1 MRFGLF
7 GGATAPRLPD
17 VAASAKGFFDFVETN
32 VEAEALG
39 YHSTFVTEHH
49 FTNFGQLSAPLT
61 LLTYLA
67 ARTTRLRL
75 GTAILVLP
83 WHNPVLLAEQAATL
97 DQISNGRFD
106 FGIGKGYRHNEFAG
120 FRIPPEEAEPRFE
133 ESVEV
138 MTRAFVSRERF
149 SHRGKFWQFDD
160 IVVEPPPSQQPHP
173 PFWVAAGSEASIR
186 KAAERKFNLILDQ
199 YASPEVIGQRIAL
212 YRSAGMANGRIA
224 VARQAY
230 VANDRADAVAAL
242 QKQAAW
248 NKRTVEVSRAPDGK
262 TGSHVLAY
270 AATPQGTE
278 ANALYGTPHEIS
290 ETLGKLQA
298 AGVEYIILTLLGG
311 KDQLRRFARE
321 VMPAFAG

>member
-7 GGATAPRLPD
+7 CSPKADAP
-17 VAASAKGFFDFVETN
+17 GFGPETGQGFRDYIDFN

-39 YHSTFVTEHH
+39 LHSSFSVEHH
-49 FTNFGQLSAPLT
+49 FTGWNQCSATLT
-61 LLTYLA
+61 LLTALA
-67 ARTTRLRL
+67 MRTTTLRL
-75 GTAILVLP
+75 GTAVLVLP

-97 DQISNGRFD
+97 DLVSGGRLD

-120 FRIPPEEAEPRFE
+120 FCIPAEEAEPRFD

-138 MTRAFVSRERF
+138 MTKSFVSRQRF
-149 SHRGKFWQFDD
+149 SHLGKFWQFDD

-186 KAAERKFNLILDQ
+186 KAAERGFNLILDQ
-199 YASPEVIGQRIAL
+199 YASPEVLGQRIAL
-212 YRSAGMANGRIA
+212 YRAAGMPKGRIA

-230 VANDRADAVAAL
+230 VANDRADAEAAL

-248 NKRTVEVSRAPDGK
+248 TQRTVEVSRAPDGK

-270 AATPQGTE
+270 AA
-278 ANALYGTPHEIS
+278 
-290 ETLGKLQA
+290 
-298 AGVEYIILTLLGG
+298 
-311 KDQLRRFARE
+311 
-321 VMPAFAG
+321 